1 MEANVSDESN
11 APESIGP
18 DVSRRESIRLAAA
31 AALGA
36 GLGAPAQ
43 LLALPPVAGQL
54 QVKFY
59 KGTTDGGALVGG
71 VALSDAVTTFIAS
84 LAGARTQI
92 KWFDAMGRE
101 LGTMGIPSMIQDKI
115 RLSMPTGE

>member
-1 MEANVSDESN
+1 MEATVTDEVKAADS
-11 APESIGP
+11 AAL

-43 LLALPPVAGQL
+43 LLGLTPIAGQL

-71 VALSDAVTTFIAS
+71 VALTDAVTTFLAS

-92 KWFDAMGRE
+92 KWYDSLGRE
-101 LGTMGIPSMIQDKI
+101 LGTMGLPSMIQDKI
-115 RLSMPTGE
+115 RLAMPSGD

>member
-1 MEANVSDESN
+1 MSDEINEAHST
-11 APESIGP
+11 SP

-43 LLALPPVAGQL
+43 LLALTPATGQL

-71 VALSDAVTTFIAS
+71 VALTDAVTTFIAS

-92 KWFDAMGRE
+92 KWFDPLGRE

-115 RLSMPTGE
+115 HLTMPSGD